1 MINLN
6 SLVNQKIKVTKF
18 LFLFSIVVLLPKI
31 FWEKFILTVTF
42 QYNLFL
48 LLRNYAK
55 MCLRLRGQLLYC
67 SEFVSS
73 IKLLVWCATPFLSG
87 KLSVILRLVFDKIVK
102 RLLQFGNIL
111 MLVKFQNDQFRQAQ
125 KLLRAATV
133 CQLFYHW
140 KLWVFPS
147 YDHQSIL
154 ATNSNRRTCWW
165 DSIDS
170 NGGARCSVLWQLRWR
185 LLITF
190 INFLSGATN
199 VCNFIAYFTVFFC
212 SSDMPWWWVLLLE
225 MHWNCTS
232 LVFYDEKLDLK
243 IICLIQ
249 ISDYILN
256 LLEGGLAFWTPISK
270 L

>member
-1 MINLN
+1 M
-6 SLVNQKIKVTKF
+6 
-18 LFLFSIVVLLPKI
+18 
-31 FWEKFILTVTF
+31 TF

-133 CQLFYHW
+133 CQLFIIGSSEY
-140 KLWVFPS
+140 FPVTTINQYS
-147 YDHQSIL
+147 
-154 ATNSNRRTCWW
+154 RR
-165 DSIDS
+165 
-170 NGGARCSVLWQLRWR
+170 
-185 LLITF
+185 
-190 INFLSGATN
+190 
-199 VCNFIAYFTVFFC
+199 
-212 SSDMPWWWVLLLE
+212 
-225 MHWNCTS
+225 
-232 LVFYDEKLDLK
+232 
-243 IICLIQ
+243 IQ
-249 ISDYILN
+249 I
-256 LLEGGLAFWTPISK
+256 EGLVSEIPLTRMGAHVVQYCGNFVDACS
-270 L
+270 